1 MDGDSGIIEIPLK
14 DAIGTVNR
22 AVEDEIDDLIA
33 TADTMMGP
41 GARFHELAL
50 LPGDQKGVLSLPD
63 RILERTEPA
72 GSILDTVYFTYGNIP
87 RSAQNPLCHWVS
99 HDPSIQE
106 NPPQLISCHDLHIPL
121 TGGFS
126 TFWESLKSSL
136 LAAQKYFFDHSKVRF
151 TVKEQLG
158 ATSIPRFALQD

>member
-14 DAIGTVNR
+14 DAVGTVNG

-41 GARFHELAL
+41 GARFHKLAL
-50 LPGDQKGVLSLPD
+50 LPGDQKGLLSLRD
-63 RILERTEPA
+63 RILERTEPV
-72 GSILDTVYFTYGNIP
+72 GSLLDTVYRCHGNIP
-87 RSAQNPLCHWVS
+87 RSAQNSLRNGVS

-106 NPPQLISCHDLHIPL
+106 NPPQLISCHEFHIPL

-136 LAAQKYFFDHSKVRF
+136 LIAKSVREANSF
-151 TVKEQLG
+151 PNLLYT
-158 ATSIPRFALQD
+158 TS